1 MTYVNIFLR
10 SKDIPNELI
19 SKINKFLQYNWDMKK
34 QIKIE
39 EKELMDLLN
48 DDLKDKITIY
58 LNG

>member
-10 SKDIPNELI
+10 NKDIPNDLI
-19 SKINKFLQYNWDMKK
+19 NKINKFLSYNWDMKK

-39 EKELMDLLN
+39 EKELMSLLN
-48 DDLKDKITIY
+48 EDLKDKITIY

>member
-10 SKDIPNELI
+10 NKDIPNDLI
-19 SKINKFLQYNWDMKK
+19 NKINKFLSYNWDMKK

-39 EKELMDLLN
+39 EKELMSLLN